1 MTIEDIR
8 EYKKNAVEILRK
20 HDQYATAKA
29 VEEAFMALA
38 CLGQYMWER
47 DVAISQLEELGL
59 SLGQKV
65 DHVKSLIDKE
75 KMTLAEKELH
85 KNATLYVNGANDFAR
100 YIKETYDKESVYAFE
115 IEDILTQFLQQFGEV
130 NKISK

>member
-29 VEEAFMALA
+29 VEEAFMSLA

-65 DHVKSLIDKE
+65 DHVKEAIDKATPM
-75 KMTLAEKELH
+75 KLKEV
-85 KNATLYVNGANDFAR
+85 KGM
-100 YIKETYDKESVYAFE
+100 YDITKPVCPRCGDDLFREYCSE
-115 IEDILTQFLQQFGEV
+115 CGQKLTQE
-130 NKISK
+130 

>member
-8 EYKKNAVEILRK
+8 EYKKNAVEILKK
-20 HDQYATAKA
+20 HDQYATTKA
-29 VEEAFMALA
+29 VEEAFMSLA

-65 DHVKSLIDKE
+65 DHVKEAIDKATPM
-75 KMTLAEKELH
+75 KLKEV
-85 KNATLYVNGANDFAR
+85 KGM
-100 YIKETYDKESVYAFE
+100 YDITKPVCPRCGDDLFGEYCSE
-115 IEDILTQFLQQFGEV
+115 CGQKLTQE
-130 NKISK
+130 

>member
-1 MTIEDIR
+1 MTSEDIR

-59 SLGQKV
+59 SLGQGV
-65 DHVKSLIDKE
+65 DHVKNAIEFTE
-75 KMTLAEKELH
+75 KVKELW
-85 KNATLYVNGANDFAR
+85 KDYTSKSNTVDLVKGLD
-100 YIKETYDKESVYAFE
+100 E
-115 IEDILTQFLQQFGEV
+115 L
-130 NKISK
+130 ISN

>member
-8 EYKKNAVEILRK
+8 DYKNNAVEILRK

-65 DHVKSLIDKE
+65 DHVKEALDKATPM
-75 KMTLAEKELH
+75 KLKEV
-85 KNATLYVNGANDFAR
+85 KGM
-100 YIKETYDKESVYAFE
+100 YDITKPVCPRCGDDLFGEYCSE
-115 IEDILTQFLQQFGEV
+115 CGQKLTQE
-130 NKISK
+130 

>member
-29 VEEAFMALA
+29 VEEAFMSLA

-59 SLGQKV
+59 SFGQK
-65 DHVKSLIDKE
+65 IDGVYITKE
-75 KMTLAEKELH
+75 EYEKLLEYKYMYENLC
-85 KNATLYVNGANDFAR
+85 K
-100 YIKETYDKESVYAFE
+100 
-115 IEDILTQFLQQFGEV
+115 
-130 NKISK
+130 

>member
-29 VEEAFMALA
+29 VEEAFMSLA

-59 SLGQKV
+59 SLGQKTDDV
-65 DHVKSLIDKE
+65 QQAINFKKYFD
-75 KMTLAEKELH
+75 ELYGEGLEVANWH
-85 KNATLYVNGANDFAR
+85 LNGDLEPFDNFYENA
-100 YIKETYDKESVYAFE
+100 
-115 IEDILTQFLQQFGEV
+115 LQKQ
-130 NKISK
+130 

>member
-8 EYKKNAVEILRK
+8 EYKNNAVEILRK

-29 VEEAFMALA
+29 VEEAFMSLA

-65 DHVKSLIDKE
+65 DGVYLTQEEYEDLLGYKE
-75 KMTLAEKELH
+75 MYEDL
-85 KNATLYVNGANDFAR
+85 F
-100 YIKETYDKESVYAFE
+100 KETRC
-115 IEDILTQFLQQFGEV
+115 
-130 NKISK
+130 

>member
-8 EYKKNAVEILRK
+8 EYKNNAVEILRK

-29 VEEAFMALA
+29 VEEAFMSLA

-65 DHVKSLIDKE
+65 DHVKEAIDKATPM
-75 KMTLAEKELH
+75 KLKEV
-85 KNATLYVNGANDFAR
+85 KGM
-100 YIKETYDKESVYAFE
+100 YDITKLVCPRCGDDLFGEYCSE
-115 IEDILTQFLQQFGEV
+115 CGQKLTQE
-130 NKISK
+130 

>member
-8 EYKKNAVEILRK
+8 EYKKNAVEILKK

-29 VEEAFMALA
+29 VEEAFMSLA

-47 DVAISQLEELGL
+47 DVAISQLEKLGL

-65 DHVKSLIDKE
+65 DHVKEAIDKATPM
-75 KMTLAEKELH
+75 KLKEV
-85 KNATLYVNGANDFAR
+85 KGM
-100 YIKETYDKESVYAFE
+100 YDITKPVCPRCGDDLFGEYCSE
-115 IEDILTQFLQQFGEV
+115 CGQKLTQE
-130 NKISK
+130 

>member
-8 EYKKNAVEILRK
+8 EYKNNAVEILRK

-65 DHVKSLIDKE
+65 DHVKEALDKATPM
-75 KMTLAEKELH
+75 KLKEV
-85 KNATLYVNGANDFAR
+85 KGM
-100 YIKETYDKESVYAFE
+100 YDITKPVCPRCGDDLFGEYCSE
-115 IEDILTQFLQQFGEV
+115 CGQKLTQE
-130 NKISK
+130 

>member
-8 EYKKNAVEILRK
+8 EYKKNTVEILRK

-65 DHVKSLIDKE
+65 DHVKEAIDKATPM
-75 KMTLAEKELH
+75 KLKEV
-85 KNATLYVNGANDFAR
+85 KGM
-100 YIKETYDKESVYAFE
+100 YDITKPV
-115 IEDILTQFLQQFGEV
+115 
-130 NKISK
+130 

>member
-8 EYKKNAVEILRK
+8 EYKKNAVEILKK

-29 VEEAFMALA
+29 VEEAFMSLA

-65 DHVKSLIDKE
+65 DHVKEAIDKATPM
-75 KMTLAEKELH
+75 KLKEV
-85 KNATLYVNGANDFAR
+85 KGM
-100 YIKETYDKESVYAFE
+100 YDITKPVCPRCGDDLFGEYCSE
-115 IEDILTQFLQQFGEV
+115 CGQKLTQE
-130 NKISK
+130 

>member
-8 EYKKNAVEILRK
+8 EYKNNAVEILRK

-29 VEEAFMALA
+29 VEEAFMSLA

-65 DHVKSLIDKE
+65 DHVKEAIDKATPV
-75 KMTLAEKELH
+75 KLKEV
-85 KNATLYVNGANDFAR
+85 KGM
-100 YIKETYDKESVYAFE
+100 YDITKLVCPRCGDDLFGEYCSE
-115 IEDILTQFLQQFGEV
+115 CGQKLTQE
-130 NKISK
+130 

>member
-8 EYKKNAVEILRK
+8 EYKKNAIEILRK

-29 VEEAFMALA
+29 VEEAFMSLA

-47 DVAISQLEELGL
+47 DVAIAQLEELGL

-65 DHVKSLIDKE
+65 DHVKEAIDKATPM
-75 KMTLAEKELH
+75 KLKEVKGMYNITKPVCPRCGDDLFGEYCSECGQ
-85 KNATLYVNGANDFAR
+85 K
-100 YIKETYDKESVYAFE
+100 
-115 IEDILTQFLQQFGEV
+115 LTQE
-130 NKISK
+130 

>member
-8 EYKKNAVEILRK
+8 EYKNNAVEILRK

-65 DHVKSLIDKE
+65 DHVKEAIDKATPM
-75 KMTLAEKELH
+75 KLKEV
-85 KNATLYVNGANDFAR
+85 KGM
-100 YIKETYDKESVYAFE
+100 YDITKPVCPRCGDDLFGEYCSE
-115 IEDILTQFLQQFGEV
+115 CGQKLTQE
-130 NKISK
+130 

>member
-8 EYKKNAVEILRK
+8 EYKKNTVEILRK

-65 DHVKSLIDKE
+65 DHVKVNPTELDDLFNILTEID
-75 KMTLAEKELH
+75 
-85 KNATLYVNGANDFAR
+85 AR
-100 YIKETYDKESVYAFE
+100 YTTNNLVIPKYQNLSWIELCNKGIK
-115 IEDILTQFLQQFGEV
+115 ILEFLREE
-130 NKISK
+130 

>member
-8 EYKKNAVEILRK
+8 EYKKNAVEILKK

-29 VEEAFMALA
+29 VEEAFMSLA

-65 DHVKSLIDKE
+65 DHVKEAIDKATPM
-75 KMTLAEKELH
+75 KLKEV
-85 KNATLYVNGANDFAR
+85 KGM
-100 YIKETYDKESVYAFE
+100 YDITKPVCPRCG
-115 IEDILTQFLQQFGEV
+115 DDLFGEYC
-130 NKISK
+130 SE

>member
-1 MTIEDIR
+1 MNRETNTIASKSVKLEITNLAIDIKTTIEDIR

-29 VEEAFMALA
+29 VEEAFASLA

-65 DHVKSLIDKE
+65 DGVYL
-75 KMTLAEKELH
+75 
-85 KNATLYVNGANDFAR
+85 
-100 YIKETYDKESVYAFE
+100 TYDKYNELLEYKAMY
-115 IEDILTQFLQQFGEV
+115 EDLC
-130 NKISK
+130 K

>member
-29 VEEAFMALA
+29 VEEAFMSLA

-65 DHVKSLIDKE
+65 DHVKEAIDKATPM
-75 KMTLAEKELH
+75 KLKEV
-85 KNATLYVNGANDFAR
+85 KGV
-100 YIKETYDKESVYAFE
+100 YDITKLVCPRCGDDLFGEYCSE
-115 IEDILTQFLQQFGEV
+115 CGQKLTQE
-130 NKISK
+130 

>member
-65 DHVKSLIDKE
+65 DYVKEAIDKATPM
-75 KMTLAEKELH
+75 KLKEV
-85 KNATLYVNGANDFAR
+85 KGMYYITKPVCPRCGNDLFGE
-100 YIKETYDKESVYAFE
+100 YCSECGQK
-115 IEDILTQFLQQFGEV
+115 LTQE
-130 NKISK
+130 

>member
-59 SLGQKV
+59 SLGQGV
-65 DHVKSLIDKE
+65 DHVKNAIEFTE
-75 KMTLAEKELH
+75 KVKELW
-85 KNATLYVNGANDFAR
+85 KDYTSKSNTVDLVKGLD
-100 YIKETYDKESVYAFE
+100 E
-115 IEDILTQFLQQFGEV
+115 L
-130 NKISK
+130 ISN

>member
-8 EYKKNAVEILRK
+8 EYKKNAIEILRK

-38 CLGQYMWER
+38 CLGQYVWER

-65 DHVKSLIDKE
+65 DHVKEAIDKATPM
-75 KMTLAEKELH
+75 KLKEV
-85 KNATLYVNGANDFAR
+85 KGM
-100 YIKETYDKESVYAFE
+100 YDITKLVCPRCGDDLFGEYCSE
-115 IEDILTQFLQQFGEV
+115 CGQKLTQE
-130 NKISK
+130 

>member
-1 MTIEDIR
+1 MAIEDIK

-65 DHVKSLIDKE
+65 DHVKEAIDKATPM
-75 KMTLAEKELH
+75 KLKEV
-85 KNATLYVNGANDFAR
+85 KGM
-100 YIKETYDKESVYAFE
+100 YDITKPVCPRCGDDLFGEYCSE
-115 IEDILTQFLQQFGEV
+115 CGQKLTQE
-130 NKISK
+130 

>member
-29 VEEAFMALA
+29 VEEAFMSLA

-65 DHVKSLIDKE
+65 DGMKVININKLAKNIE
-75 KMTLAEKELH
+75 NKMTYMCGCRNCIE
-85 KNATLYVNGANDFAR
+85 TVTQI
-100 YIKETYDKESVYAFE
+100 IK
-115 IEDILTQFLQQFGEV
+115 GERKPFDSQCDECNNEECEV
-130 NKISK
+130 KQK

>member
-8 EYKKNAVEILRK
+8 EYKKNAFEILRK

-29 VEEAFMALA
+29 VEEAFTALA

-47 DVAISQLEELGL
+47 DVAISQLEEIGL

-65 DHVKSLIDKE
+65 DHVKEAIDKATPM
-75 KMTLAEKELH
+75 KLKEV
-85 KNATLYVNGANDFAR
+85 KGM
-100 YIKETYDKESVYAFE
+100 YDITKPVCPRCGDDLFGEYCSE
-115 IEDILTQFLQQFGEV
+115 CGQKLTQ
-130 NKISK
+130 

>member
-8 EYKKNAVEILRK
+8 EYKNNAVEILRK

-65 DHVKSLIDKE
+65 KRLTMLKRQLI
-75 KMTLAEKELH
+75 
-85 KNATLYVNGANDFAR
+85 
-100 YIKETYDKESVYAFE
+100 
-115 IEDILTQFLQQFGEV
+115 
-130 NKISK
+130 NK

>member
-29 VEEAFMALA
+29 VEEAFTALA

-65 DHVKSLIDKE
+65 D
-75 KMTLAEKELH
+75 
-85 KNATLYVNGANDFAR
+85 YV
-100 YIKETYDKESVYAFE
+100 KETINKQIAQDTIIDPYFYGENYHCPYCGKHIGSDYNNLK
-115 IEDILTQFLQQFGEV
+115 EV
-130 NKISK
+130 NYCDRCGQRITVKKQ